1 MNKFFNPED
10 KLSQLRKEQ
19 VELVEKNYK
28 ILNEKIQTEI
38 KEQNYIRSDL
48 CKRCGDN
55 GTFLFKEKN
64 FTTCERCKLIIECFI
79 DRSYGDKSFYY

>member
-1 MNKFFNPED
+1 MNKLFNPDD

-19 VELVEKNYK
+19 VVLVEENYK

-48 CKRCGDN
+48 CK
-55 GTFLFKEKN
+55 
-64 FTTCERCKLIIECFI
+64 
-79 DRSYGDKSFYY
+79 